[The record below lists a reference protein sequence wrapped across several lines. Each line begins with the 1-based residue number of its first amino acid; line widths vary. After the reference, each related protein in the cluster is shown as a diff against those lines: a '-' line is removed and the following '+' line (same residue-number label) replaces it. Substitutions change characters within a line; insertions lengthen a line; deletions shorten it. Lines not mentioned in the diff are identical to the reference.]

1 MEQFDIKILKFQN
14 KKLGERLETKTK
26 VEADLRQR
34 IEQLEKKQT
43 SAEAIV
49 YVINRYWNQLNEDLR
64 ILLQRFDAETS
75 DQQENDN
82 ENEATTSFIS
92 QLSNWDKDELEENL
106 RQRVEVS
113 KRAVSKVIAT
123 FDRIVQR
130 NEKITFALK
139 GKNIGDGD
147 TDNGESTPSLD
158 EAVKK
163 ANQEL
168 QNENKNLNALVTS
181 LHEKHHKM
189 SLKFSEM
196 KDSVESMEA
205 RNDELKARIDDLEF
219 ELNRTRSKEIRLQEH
234 LQEAREKLQTI
245 QMSGG
250 DYDFCSNG
258 KSAKSRDN
266 VNHTKFEDMQKELEE
281 YKELANK
288 RLNELETLNSAHK
301 DALTL
306 IEKLKMDLQTLP
318 ESVVVETVEYKCL
331 QSHFSV
337 LYNESMHL
345 KTQLE
350 ETRNMM
356 IKSKNDHLRQIE
368 HMESEELVMQKRLR
382 TEIIQL
388 EDQLEQVK
396 KEYEMLR
403 IEFEQ
408 AIAANEQTGPIN
420 KEMRHLITSL
430 QNHNTQL
437 KGEALRYKRRLK
449 EAQHDLNKLK
459 HTCETQHQNLTS
471 STNSN
476 NANISINN
484 NNNGNNNTN
493 TTNSSTD
500 TSNNVSQPVNANIK
514 MNIKTEPDVENSE
527 DPPTKRQR
535 TDSGSDLGNVKEG
548 IKEVDEK
555 KPDESSSINDTT
567 VTIKKEREDNSQINI
582 HSSSSSSTTTTTTSG
597 NIPISSHS
605 HTSSHTHRSNHHHI
619 KKEDSGDISEKATTP
634 RAGISHEK
642 NESTAVGGN
651 AGGISI
657 STNSNSSS
665 GRRLEPDLIIKDLQK
680 QLRAVTQ
687 QNKDMKLVIEMYKNS
702 QRDQR
707 DKVALMTAEK
717 KSRMEVEEL
726 KKQLAKYQ
734 ESDRRDRRKYTD
746 EETQREIT
754 KYKESIQQLQKLLA
768 TQKQEDEALL
778 NEMEVTGNA
787 FEDMQEQNLRLMQQL
802 REKDDANFKLMSE
815 RIKSQG
821 ILNLLKEEK
830 ENLNLQVINLKAQ
843 VEAQNQVVRKLEEK
857 ERLLQN
863 NLSTVE
869 KELSL
874 TQQAMEQNRR
884 KAIESAQSAA
894 DLKLHL
900 DKYLSQLKEA
910 QATVADK
917 TSTLQQEAFKNQRLQ
932 EEVMTWRRLYERAK
946 KFELATTAD
955 EVLQE
960 EIKEYK
966 SQLTCPSCKTNRKDA
981 VLTKCFHVFC
991 YECLKTRY
999 ETRQRKCPK
1008 CNALFGANDF
1018 HRLYLG

>member
-1 MEQFDIKILKFQN
+1 MEQFDINILKFQN
-14 KKLGERLETKTK
+14 KKLGERLEVKAK
-26 VEADLRQR
+26 VESDLRQR

-92 QLSNWDKDELEENL
+92 QLSTWDKDELEENL

-139 GKNIGDGD
+139 GTTLGDGD
-147 TDNGESTPSLD
+147 TDNGESNPSLD

-168 QNENKNLNALVTS
+168 QNENKNLNSLVTS

-196 KDSVESMEA
+196 KDSLESMET

-219 ELNRTRSKEIRLQEH
+219 DLNRTRSKEIRLQDN
-234 LQEAREKLQTI
+234 LQDAREKLQTI

-250 DYDFCSNG
+250 DYDFGTNG
-258 KSAKSRDN
+258 KSAKNRSDN
-266 VNHTKFEDMQKELEE
+266 VNHAKFEDLQKELEE
-281 YKELANK
+281 YKELSNK

-301 DALTL
+301 EALTL

-318 ESVVVETVEYKCL
+318 EAVVVETVEYKCL

-350 ETRNMM
+350 EARSMM
-356 IKSKNDHLRQIE
+356 VNSKTAHLRQIE
-368 HMESEELVMQKRLR
+368 HMESEELEMQKRLR
-382 TEIIQL
+382 TEVIQL

-430 QNHNTQL
+430 QNHNVQL
-437 KGEALRYKRRLK
+437 KGEAARYKRRLK
-449 EAQHDLNKLK
+449 DLQHDYNKIK
-459 HTCETQHQNLTS
+459 HICETQHQNLITS
-471 STNSN
+471 NANSN
-476 NANISINN
+476 SVNNNSNTNNNVPNNSSIN
-484 NNNGNNNTN
+484 
-493 TTNSSTD
+493 
-500 TSNNVSQPVNANIK
+500 SQPVVHANIK
-514 MNIKTEPDVENSE
+514 SNIKIEPGVENID

-535 TDSGSDLGNVKEG
+535 TDSGTDVNLIKDGGNKE
-548 IKEVDEK
+548 IDEK
-555 KPDESSSINDTT
+555 KPGDLSVINDNSR
-567 VTIKKEREDNSQINI
+567 VIIKKEREDSSQTNI
-582 HSSSSSSTTTTTTSG
+582 HTTSSTTTATTTSSG
-597 NIPISSHS
+597 NIPYPSHS
-605 HTSSHTHRSNHHHI
+605 HPSSHTHRSNHHL
-619 KKEDSGDISEKATTP
+619 KKEEDSGETSERPNAV
-634 RAGISHEK
+634 RFSGVSHDENK
-642 NESTAVGGN
+642 GTSGG
-651 AGGISI
+651 GTSGTISI
-657 STNSNSSS
+657 SSNSLSS
-665 GRRLEPDLIIKDLQK
+665 GSRKLEPELVIKDLQK
-680 QLRAVTQ
+680 QLRAMSQ
-687 QNKDMKLVIEMYKNS
+687 QNKEMRMVIDSYKTS

-717 KSRMEVEEL
+717 KSRMEVEDL
-726 KKQLAKYQ
+726 KKQLAKHQ
-734 ESDRRDRRKYTD
+734 ESDRRDRRKYAD
-746 EETQREIT
+746 EETQREIA
-754 KYKESIQQLQKLLA
+754 KYKENIQQLQKLLA
-768 TQKQEDEALL
+768 SQKQEDEALL

-802 REKDDANFKLMSE
+802 RERDEANFKLMSE